1 MIRHVSMRQL
11 FQILERHEPDCLLAQ
26 LVRQHLAV
34 RLSKLV
40 PKRRHSVLRPDF
52 GLGLLHLPSKS
63 QVTCGHGNMPHHVIV
78 QDLLAQPTQ
87 AQALAQAP
95 PTCGDGTQEW
105 FKRMEWPTCCFSSSR
120 FLAIASILDDSFPL
134 AWPPAGPDILYCS
147 RAPDRATSF
156 GGIQGL
162 ALLDYVS
169 SLSSTTLPLN
179 LEFAASR

>member
-1 MIRHVSMRQL
+1 VIRHVSMRQL

-87 AQALAQAP
+87 ALALAQAP
-95 PTCGDGTQEW
+95 PTCGDGTQEQW

-147 RAPDRATSF
+147 RAPDRATS
-156 GGIQGL
+156 L
-162 ALLDYVS
+162 AGFRA
-169 SLSSTTLPLN
+169 SLSSTMCRL
-179 LEFAASR
+179 